1 MQKKSWAL
9 KFKCKGHSFS
19 PLASVGI
26 QNTLYINSHLL
37 LKKIVLHE
45 NYLLKKDNYNFS
57 IATLIENPR
66 SGKEKEKEKKSHLL
80 KNFITEFILLSLSH
94 LFLQL
99 QTSSS
104 ISCIS
109 KQCLLYVFRSYCCS
123 LIKILFP
130 WHQWTQEN
138 INSTLLQLNK
148 EIIYVGGKQKEPNA
162 IVGIW
167 KQKSQLHTSEQEACI
182 AKSLKQLITHCWIS
196 RPKASK
202 VDTVDNNSPGFPAQQ
217 MSILV
222 STFLLWTSNCKQI
235 KQKLMSHSDFGGF
248 FF

>member
-1 MQKKSWAL
+1 MQKKSWSVKF
-9 KFKCKGHSFS
+9 KFKCKGHSFP
-19 PLASVGI
+19 PLGSVGI

-45 NYLLKKDNYNFS
+45 NYLLNKDNYNFS

-66 SGKEKEKEKKSHLL
+66 FGKEKKKKKEAISSK
-80 KNFITEFILLSLSH
+80 TLSQSSSFFPLSH

-148 EIIYVGGKQKEPNA
+148 EIIYVGGKPKNPMPLWA
-162 IVGIW
+162 
-167 KQKSQLHTSEQEACI
+167 SESKKANCI
-182 AKSLKQLITHCWIS
+182 PL
-196 RPKASK
+196 SK
-202 VDTVDNNSPGFPAQQ
+202 KLALQNH
-217 MSILV
+217 
-222 STFLLWTSNCKQI
+222 WSN
-235 KQKLMSHSDFGGF
+235 
-248 FF
+248 